1 MKRIL
6 NTLILSAFLMLAFSC
21 QENELLQVDMNESIV
36 LDLSSGQTKAV
47 SEGAEALVNHLD
59 VFIFK
64 AIQSGSGYTQG
75 EKVYYGRYGVNNAPS
90 ITLDVKRSSFSEDD
104 RFYVYLI
111 ANAGYSKDEMEAKV
125 STYNDLQT
133 LKQEDAY
140 IHFTGIT
147 GLSVDAPEFFLM
159 DALATQKGTGNSPV
173 QLFNGVPSDNT
184 ELDAVLKRAAA
195 KIMIKITAGENI
207 DFNSFT
213 GDLESDGGKY
223 YIRNLP
229 YDTFLISGVDA
240 STIEAKRRTT
250 MAGASRYFG
259 WQPESSP
266 KSVTLTAYVYPH
278 HWTNESLLDDETCV
292 IMNLPMI
299 YKKGTADQVDYKN
312 SWYKIHMSDDQMF
325 ERNKYYH
332 VNINLNAPGATSDSN
347 PQQIEGI
354 VYAVEEWTSVEVEV
368 GGENRPNYLQLNTS
382 HVDMYNVN
390 TDATTLKFASSS
402 YIKSIT
408 LKEAYYFN
416 STDTKINL
424 NTSENSLDRTVYGQ
438 IKATYPANTLN
449 GSITIFSP
457 FVKEGTTIGDSHKNT
472 IRYLTFEV
480 ESVGGLKEE
489 FTVAQYPTL
498 YITNEHGLYSYRY
511 DFLKNNALGVTWIWS
526 TETSQWDY
534 EQSAADGSFF
544 ASKVAVADGNSYS
557 IRYASHWNNGR
568 LVASNNELN
577 MFNNPRMYHIHITAT
592 SKEYIVAKPELDEN
606 GYTAM
611 TAENSRLVSPSFLIA
626 SQLGATET
634 GGGGGS
640 VGGWPGFGGGWP
652 GSGGGTQAPAID
664 IEKAVRHCREY
675 IEVSGSTVYEDWRL
689 PTKAEID
696 IIRSHQHSSPAM
708 AEVLNGSHY
717 YCAYNPEYETN
728 TGGGWQA
735 SWVYTVRDIG
745 SSGSVHVRCV
755 HDAYG
760 NVE

>member
-6 NTLILSAFLMLAFSC
+6 NTLIISAALMLAFSC
-21 QENELLQVDMNESIV
+21 QETELLQVEMNESIV
-36 LDLSSGQTKAV
+36 LDLSSGQTKAA
-47 SEGAEALVNHLD
+47 SEDAEALVSHLD

-64 AIQSGSGYTQG
+64 AEASGSGYTHG
-75 EKVYYGRYGVNNAPS
+75 NKVYYGRYGVNNAPS

-111 ANAGYSKDEMEAKV
+111 ANAKFSKDEMESKV

-133 LKQEDAY
+133 LKQEDEY
-140 IHFTGIT
+140 IHFTGLT
-147 GLSVDAPEFFLM
+147 GLSVNAPEFFLM
-159 DALATQKGTGNSPV
+159 DALATQGSSANSPV

-195 KIMIKITAGENI
+195 KVVINITAGDNI
-207 DFNSFT
+207 EFHNFT

-223 YIRNLP
+223 YVRNLP
-229 YDTFLISGVDA
+229 YDTFVLSGVDA
-240 STIEAKRRTT
+240 STISAKRRTT
-250 MAGASRYFG
+250 MAGSSKYFG
-259 WQPESSP
+259 WQPETSP

-292 IMNLPMI
+292 IMNLPMV
-299 YKKGTADQVDYKN
+299 YKKGTPDEVNYKN
-312 SWYKIHMSDDQMF
+312 SWYKVHMTDDQMF
-325 ERNKYYH
+325 ERNTYYH
-332 VNINLNAPGATSDSN
+332 VNITLNAPGAMSDSN
-347 PQQIEGI
+347 PQPLEGI
-354 VYAVEEWTSVEVEV
+354 VYAVEDWTSVEVEV
-368 GGENRPNYLQLNTS
+368 GGENRPNFLQLNTD

-390 TDATTLKFASSS
+390 TDATTLQFASSS
-402 YIKSIT
+402 FIKSIT

-416 STDTKINL
+416 STDTKISL
-424 NTSENSLDRTVYGQ
+424 NTSSDALDRTVYNQ
-438 IKATYPANTLN
+438 IKATYPENTLN
-449 GSITIFSP
+449 GNITIFSP
-457 FVKEGTTIGDSHKNT
+457 YVEEGTTIDDSHKNT

-498 YITNEHGLYSYRY
+498 YITNEHGLYSYRE
-511 DFLKNNALGVTWIWS
+511 DFDAENALGVTWVWS
-526 TETSQWDY
+526 TGTSYWDY
-534 EQSAADGSFF
+534 ESSAANGSFF
-544 ASKVAVADGNSYS
+544 ASKVAVAGNNGSYS
-557 IRYASHWNNGR
+557 IRYASGWSNGK
-568 LVASNNELN
+568 LVAGSSGLS

-592 SKEYIVAKPELDEN
+592 SKDYIVAKPQLDAD

-634 GGGGGS
+634 SGGGGFG
-640 VGGWPGFGGGWP
+640 GGWPGFGGG
-652 GSGGGTQAPAID
+652 SQAPAVD
-664 IEKAVRHCREY
+664 IEKAIKHCKEY
-675 IEVSGSTVYEDWRL
+675 IEVSDGTVYKDWRL

-717 YCAYNPEYETN
+717 YCAYNPQYETN
-728 TGGGWQA
+728 TGGGWDA

-760 NVE
+760 NIE